1 MPDVRCDRSDRI
13 LRVSMARG
21 KGNALSA
28 SLIEALIEAVDEAAW
43 DDEIRGLVLAS
54 DVPGFFST
62 GLDVTEA
69 FRLDRQTMLLFF
81 SRFIDLYEGIY
92 LLPKPVV
99 AAVSGHAY
107 AGGAM
112 LAMTCDVRVSA
123 RGKFGFAINEVDLGL
138 LPPRGFLSILR
149 GAVGNGVA
157 RELLLSGAPVSPE
170 RALALGIANEI
181 AKPEAVQQRA
191 LEICRELSRKPPA
204 AFAAIKLALRNSQGH
219 WSTDNEPSLLED
231 FVDRWFSP
239 EAEER
244 KRTLAARLTER
255 KESP

>member
-138 LPPRGFLSILR
+138 TPPPGFLNILVC
-149 GAVGNGVA
+149 AVGTGIA
-157 RELLLSGAPVSPE
+157 RELLLSGSAVSPE
-170 RALALGIANEI
+170 RALDMRIAREVVEPDV
-181 AKPEAVQQRA
+181 AQQRA
-191 LEICRELSRKPPA
+191 FEICQELSRRPPG
-204 AFAAIKLALRNSQGH
+204 AFAAIKRLLRDSQGR
-219 WSTDNEPSLLED
+219 WSSDNEPALLED

-239 EAEER
+239 EAQER
-244 KRTLAARLTER
+244 KQTLAAKLQAKRV
-255 KESP
+255 